1 MEQQWPS
8 PSSEN
13 WYYCFSPS
21 LPPALSPLLST
32 HCVHSSQSVFPISP
46 SLPLHPSPLNTHLPR
61 LEHTKLW
68 SDARPPPSSLPC
80 SVWPRCSPSLT
91 LLSPLF
97 DYIQPPPGEGYHVIK
112 SIVLLDTRALTQVPL
127 QPGFEKEKE
136 EKDREAVIG
145 GEMVRNMTDE
155 REGEGKWQFYI
166 SERGI
171 NPLSWS
177 HAHVCKRCCAF

>member
-1 MEQQWPS
+1 MRGLLLPLSRVQYGLGVPLLS
-8 PSSEN
+8 PSS
-13 WYYCFSPS
+13 
-21 LPPALSPLLST
+21 
-32 HCVHSSQSVFPISP
+32 
-46 SLPLHPSPLNTHLPR
+46 PR
-61 LEHTKLW
+61 
-68 SDARPPPSSLPC
+68 
-80 SVWPRCSPSLT
+80 SLT
-91 LLSPLF
+91 TFS
-97 DYIQPPPGEGYHVIK
+97 PPGEGYHVIK

-171 NPLSWS
+171 NPLS
-177 HAHVCKRCCAF
+177 